1 MTDCTHS
8 TGSVAIIG
16 AGWLGLPL
24 ALTLQE
30 KGIKVITS
38 ATSLDSVNTLEQ
50 LGLNACLLNLPHIE
64 NDSAVLQCQH
74 LVICIP
80 PGIRYGKSDYVAKIS
95 AIVHKAELAFSA
107 VESITLLSST
117 AVYNGLD
124 GEVYEDSALNLHAAK
139 VAIIQQAEMA
149 VLNCQCAIK
158 TVLRLGGLMG
168 YDRQPGRFFKN
179 NRAIPNPESVINF
192 IHRDDVIGIICQLL
206 EHIQN
211 KNNLH
216 NPTNIFNCTAPYHPT
231 RRDFYQK
238 AIANLGL
245 PEASFSKQ
253 EEVQGKL
260 INSLYIGNLQYQF
273 KYPDIIACLET
284 QTNAD

>member
-1 MTDCTHS
+1 MTDCTHNI
-8 TGSVAIIG
+8 GSVAIIG

-24 ALTLQE
+24 ALTLQD
-30 KGIKVITS
+30 KGIRVVAS
-38 ATSLDSVNTLEQ
+38 ATNIESVKKLEQ
-50 LGLNACLLNLPHIE
+50 QDLNAYLLNLPDIE
-64 NDSAVLQCQH
+64 NDSSVLQCQH
-74 LVICIP
+74 IVICIP
-80 PGIRYGKSDYVAKIS
+80 PGIRYGKSDYVAKVS
-95 AIVHKAELAFSA
+95 AIVNNAELASSVA
-107 VESITLLSST
+107 QSITLLSST
-117 AVYNGLD
+117 AVYNGLG
-124 GEVYEDSALNLHAAK
+124 GEVFENSELNLQGAK
-139 VAIIQQAEMA
+139 VEIIQQAEMV
-149 VLNCQCAIK
+149 VLNSKCANK

-206 EHIQN
+206 ERIHN
-211 KNNLH
+211 KDNLNNA
-216 NPTNIFNCTAPYHPT
+216 TNIFNCVAPVHPK

-238 AIANLGL
+238 ALANLGL
-245 PEASFSKQ
+245 PAANFNKQ

-273 KYPDIIACLET
+273 KYPDIMTCLET